1 MAFFSCLGCWNERP
15 DAYRVMSE
23 LAHATLARL
32 GAMLDRREVSAV
44 ELATFFLERIERHRG
59 LNAFLDVRP
68 EQTLAQARAADER
81 RARGETGA
89 LLGVPIAHKDV
100 FVTRDWH
107 TTASSRILEGYASPF
122 DATVVDELARAG
134 MVCLGKLNCDEFAM
148 GSSNENSAYGKVLN
162 PWDRDAVPGG
172 SSGGSAAAVAARLVP
187 IASAT
192 DTGGSIRE
200 PASFSGVT
208 GTKPTYGRP
217 SRWGMIAFASSLD
230 TAGLLT
236 CTAQDCAL
244 AFNAMLGFDPKDS
257 TSVDRPKEDFTRS
270 LALDLSEMRIGIPTE
285 FFAAGLE
292 PEVDAAVRA
301 ALREYEALGA
311 ELVDVSLPNAALGI
325 PVYYVVAS
333 AEASS
338 NLSRFDGVRYG
349 LRAKQYDDLVDMM
362 CKTRAQGFGAE
373 VKRRVLVGTYVL
385 SHGYYDAYFL
395 QASRVRR
402 IIADEFQ
409 RAFKRCDVIAGPV
422 TSGVAF
428 GFGEKSADPVAMYL
442 ADLYTVPSSLAG
454 IPAMSIPCGFGRLG
468 RPIGLQ
474 LMANHFDEAR
484 MLGVAHRYQC
494 ATDWH
499 ARVPRGY

>member
-1 MAFFSCLGCWNERP
+1 
-15 DAYRVMSE
+15 MSD
-23 LAHATLARL
+23 LSHATLSEL
-32 GAMLDRREVSAV
+32 GVMLGRRQVSAV
-44 ELATFFLERIERHRG
+44 ELASHYLRRIDQHRD

-68 EQTLAQARAADER
+68 EQTLAQARAADAR
-81 RARGETGA
+81 RAAGESGV

-100 FVTRDWH
+100 FVTRQWH
-107 TTASSRILEGYASPF
+107 TTASSRILEGYQSPF
-122 DATVVDELARAG
+122 DATVVEALAQAG

-162 PWDRDAVPGG
+162 PWDREAVPGG
-172 SSGGSAAAVAARLVP
+172 SSGGSAAAVAARLAPV
-187 IASAT
+187 ATAT

-200 PASFSGVT
+200 PAAFSGVT

-236 CTAQDCAL
+236 VSAQDCAL

-257 TSVDRPKEDFTRS
+257 TSVDRPREDYTRQ
-270 LALDLSEMRIGIPTE
+270 LNIDLRGLRIGVPTE

-292 PEVDAAVRA
+292 PEVEAAVRE
-301 ALREYEALGA
+301 ALREYAAMGA
-311 ELVDVSLPNAALGI
+311 RIVDVSLPNAALGI

-349 LRAKQYDDLVDMM
+349 FRAKHYEDLADMM

-409 RAFKRCDVIAGPV
+409 RAFGTCDVIAGPV

-428 GFGEKSADPVAMYL
+428 GFGEKSSDPVAMYL

-468 RPIGLQ
+468 RPVGLQ
-474 LMANHFDEAR
+474 LMANHFEEAR
-484 MLGVAHRYQC
+484 LLGFAHRYQL

-499 ARVPRGY
+499 KRVPGGY

>member
-1 MAFFSCLGCWNERP
+1 
-15 DAYRVMSE
+15 MSATPKPAD
-23 LAHATLARL
+23 LAHATLAQL
-32 GAMLDRREVSAV
+32 GGLLHRREVSAV
-44 ELATFFLERIERHRG
+44 ELATHFLGRIERHRNI
-59 LNAFLDVRP
+59 NAFLDVRP
-68 EQTLAQARAADER
+68 EVTLAQARQADAR
-81 RARGETGA
+81 RAQGETGP

-100 FVTRDWH
+100 FVTRDWA
-107 TTASSRILEGYASPF
+107 TTASSRILEGYISPF
-122 DATVVDELARAG
+122 DATVVETLAQAG

-148 GSSNENSAYGKVLN
+148 GSSNENSAYGNVLN
-162 PWDRDAVPGG
+162 PWDHGAVPGG
-172 SSGGSAAAVAARLVP
+172 SSGGSAAAVAARLAP

-200 PASFSGVT
+200 PAAFSGIT

-217 SRWGMIAFASSLD
+217 SRWGMVAFASSLD

-236 CTAQDCAL
+236 IDARDCAL

-257 TSVDRPKEDFTRS
+257 TSVDRPREDYTR
-270 LALDLSEMRIGIPTE
+270 ALNIDLKGLRIGVPTE

-292 PEVDAAVRA
+292 PEVEAAVRA
-301 ALREYEALGA
+301 ALSQYKDMGA
-311 ELVDVSLPNAALGI
+311 TLVDVALPNAALGI

-338 NLSRFDGVRYG
+338 NLSRFDGVRFG
-349 LRAKQYDDLVDMM
+349 FRAKQYDDLLDMM
-362 CKTRAQGFGAE
+362 RKTRAQGFGAE
-373 VKRRVLVGTYVL
+373 VKRRILVGTYVL

-402 IIADEFQ
+402 VIANEFQ
-409 RAFKRCDVIAGPV
+409 QAFRQCDIIAGPV

-484 MLGVAHRYQC
+484 MLGVAHRFQ
-494 ATDWH
+494 AVTDWH
-499 ARVPRGY
+499 TRVPAGY